1 MRALVTG
8 GSGFVARWLRRH
20 LQDAGDDISVADDSV
35 DITDGPALRRLVLDA
50 APEAI
55 YHLAAFTH
63 VGRSWEEPREVFRV
77 NAGGT
82 LELIQA
88 ALECDPLP
96 RVLLVGSAEVYGT
109 VGPDQLPVTED
120 APLRPVSPYAASKV
134 AAEFLGLQAFLGHG
148 LPVTRVRAF
157 NHIGPGQHGS
167 FVVPAF
173 ARRIVKASERG
184 ERALPVGNLTPR
196 RDFTDVR
203 DVVRAYRLLIER
215 GTPGEAY
222 NVCSGRAVS
231 IEEVARLMLE
241 LAGADLELVP
251 DPELERPVDVPVLLG
266 DPGKI
271 RAATGWAP
279 EIGIDRSLAEVL
291 DEAQAAGPAGGA
303 TPAGAAAGA
312 VGAAAAGAP
321 PGPARRAA
329 AAPGRGGGPG
339 PAAG

>member
-1 MRALVTG
+1 MRAVVTG
-8 GSGFVARWLRRH
+8 GSGFVAGWLRRH
-20 LQDAGDDISVADDSV
+20 LEEAGDRIVVADDST
-35 DITDGPALRRLVLDA
+35 DITDGAAIRSLVLDA
-50 APEAI
+50 APDAI

-63 VGRSWEEPREVFRV
+63 VGKSWEEPREVFRV

-109 VGPDQLPVTED
+109 VQPDQLPVTEE

-148 LPVTRVRAF
+148 LPVIRVRAF
-157 NHIGPGQHGS
+157 NHIGPGQHPS

-173 ARRIVKASERG
+173 ARRIAEARARG
-184 ERALPVGNLTPR
+184 DRALPVGNLTPR

-203 DVVRAYRLLIER
+203 DVVRAYRLLVER
-215 GTPGEAY
+215 GVAGQAY
-222 NVCSGRAVS
+222 NVCTGRAVS
-231 IEEVARLMLE
+231 IEEVARRLLD

-266 DPGKI
+266 DPAKL
-271 RAATGWAP
+271 RTATGWEP
-279 EIGIDRSLAEVL
+279 EIGLDRSLGEVL
-291 DEAQAAGPAGGA
+291 DEAVVLERP
-303 TPAGAAAGA
+303 T
-312 VGAAAAGAP
+312 
-321 PGPARRAA
+321 
-329 AAPGRGGGPG
+329 
-339 PAAG
+339 

>member
-1 MRALVTG
+1 
-8 GSGFVARWLRRH
+8 VA
-20 LQDAGDDISVADDSV
+20 VADDSV
-35 DITDGPALRRLVLDA
+35 DITDGAAIRRLVLDA
-50 APEAI
+50 APEAV

-77 NAGGT
+77 NAAGT

-96 RVLLVGSAEVYGT
+96 RVVLVGSAEVYGSIR
-109 VGPDQLPVTED
+109 PEQLPVSEE

-148 LPVTRVRAF
+148 LPVIRVRAF
-157 NHIGPGQHGS
+157 NHIGPGQHPS

-173 ARRIVKASERG
+173 ARRIVEARARG
-184 ERALPVGNLTPR
+184 DREVPVGNLSPR

-215 GTPGEAY
+215 GVPGEAY

-231 IEEVARLMLE
+231 IEDVARRMLE

-251 DPELERPVDVPVLLG
+251 DPDLERPVDVPVLLG
-266 DPGKI
+266 DPGKL
-271 RAATGWAP
+271 RATTGWEP
-279 EIGIDRSLAEVL
+279 EVGIDRSLAEVL
-291 DEAQAAGPAGGA
+291 EEA
-303 TPAGAAAGA
+303 A
-312 VGAAAAGAP
+312 VVEEA
-321 PGPARRAA
+321 
-329 AAPGRGGGPG
+329 
-339 PAAG
+339 